1 MPAQIEEVPASAEQ
15 LQADA
20 ARAKEYSRKKVR
32 ATTCFA
38 RCESLRRVSDCR
50 LAAQMAQHRAQQ
62 VDLGVKLRLRM
73 AALEALPEAR
83 PHVCRVLAP
92 R

>member
-1 MPAQIEEVPASAEQ
+1 
-15 LQADA
+15 
-20 ARAKEYSRKKVR
+20 
-32 ATTCFA
+32 
-38 RCESLRRVSDCR
+38 
-50 LAAQMAQHRAQQ
+50 MAQHRAQQ

-83 PHVCRVLAP
+83 FDVCRLLVP

>member
-1 MPAQIEEVPASAEQ
+1 
-15 LQADA
+15 
-20 ARAKEYSRKKVR
+20 
-32 ATTCFA
+32 
-38 RCESLRRVSDCR
+38 
-50 LAAQMAQHRAQQ
+50 MAQHRAQQ

-83 PHVCRVLAP
+83 PHVFRVLAP